1 MLPFHDAIEVS
12 GEINQVGIDGLFFHS
27 PMVKSLL
34 SGPGVCGNGGMCDDF
49 FVLSLPMRKGGCLSG
64 GQ

>member
-12 GEINQVGIDGLFFHS
+12 GEINQLGINGLFFHS

-34 SGPGVCGNGGMCDDF
+34 SSPGACARG
-49 FVLSLPMRKGGCLSG
+49 VLRSERRD
-64 GQ
+64 